1 MVVEVFVA
9 VILGVVVVV
18 VLEVVVDLFVD
29 VSDAVVSVVVV
40 VTVDVVGVF
49 VSVAVVVVVIC
60 VDVEVDEVDKSAV
73 VAVGVVLELSSS
85 LVTVITGRETNPTKQ
100 RQRPKVRLE
109 LDSMPHVGFI
119 VPLINPIAK
128 AIGFFKQFLYRL
140 NPTCLY
146 YLY

>member
-29 VSDAVVSVVVV
+29 VSDAVVSVIVV

-60 VDVEVDEVDKSAV
+60 VDVEVDKSAV